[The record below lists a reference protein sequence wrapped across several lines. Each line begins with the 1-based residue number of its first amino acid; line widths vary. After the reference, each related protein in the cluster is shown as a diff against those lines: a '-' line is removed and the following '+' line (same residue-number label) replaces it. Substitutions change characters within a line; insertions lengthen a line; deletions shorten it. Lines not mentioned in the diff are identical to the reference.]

1 MALPTLFQLAGSF
14 ATNLSGFFGKTVT
27 FTIVSI
33 GATTATVSFI
43 GAGGTPVITSDF
55 TSGAEYLGV
64 PGPELAGGLPFLAL
78 AAAYGAYRYVRNAR
92 AQKLA

>member
-1 MALPTLFQLAGSF
+1 MALPTLYQLASSF
-14 ATNLSGFFGKTVT
+14 AANLSGFFGKAVT
-27 FTIVSI
+27 FTVVSV

-55 TSGAEYLGV
+55 SGAEYLGV